1 MRQIL
6 TIFICIWLIF
16 LTGCA
21 GNHDPRTGGF
31 FGGMAGLGSGSYK
44 DRVAQREARLEEVRA
59 TQSQLDAETIQLE
72 KQKSATQAR
81 IAQDRNL
88 VKNMQKDI
96 ADLEKQAQSLSAQEG
111 ANQQRVTELQQRIA
125 RLKSQMTEQQSSLDA
140 LEGSGL
146 GDTDLDLRR
155 KQLESQRNAL
165 RKEYDLLMKMQ
176 MELAQ

>member
-1 MRQIL
+1 MSYR
-6 TIFICIWLIF
+6 TFFICFCLI
-16 LTGCA
+16 LGAGCA

-31 FGGMAGLGSGSYK
+31 FGGVAGLSSGSYK
-44 DRVAQREARLEEVRA
+44 DRVGEREARLEEVRA
-59 TQSQLDAETIQLE
+59 TQRQLDTETVQLE
-72 KQKSATQAR
+72 QQKSAAQAR
-81 IAQDRNL
+81 LAQDRNL

-96 ADLEKQAQSLSAQEG
+96 ANLEKQAQNLSAQEG
-111 ANQQRVTELQQRIA
+111 ANQQQVSQLQQRIA
-125 RLKSQMTEQQSSLDA
+125 GLKSQMVKQESSLDD